1 MADEDQDQ
9 GENTEENSEGG
20 TKENGDSE
28 GKVEL
33 TESRLAEIIKSA
45 VDEGAKRGRADSHSH
60 FQSVADKAIKAA
72 NDTSLSEVEELRE
85 QLEKRMT
92 PEERADARMDRIER
106 AVTNS
111 PSSES
116 GEPSLSTET
125 EDDLV
130 VAQQSQTKKE
140 AEAILTEAGLDI
152 GKIDF
157 DGDLKKFLSEIVS
170 ETKESEK
177 RRIEKE
183 RDDEDKDADK
193 NGVDT
198 KRGGGGSTIDLKTV
212 DTMALIRKG
221 AEERQR
227 K

>member
-9 GENTEENSEGG
+9 GENTDENSEDG
-20 TKENGDSE
+20 TKENGDSK

-33 TESRLAEIIKSA
+33 TEAKLAEIIKSA

-60 FQSVADKAIKAA
+60 FQSVADKAIKEAK
-72 NDTSLSEVEELRE
+72 DTSLSEVEELRV

-92 PEERADARMDRIER
+92 PEERAEARMDRIER

-111 PSSES
+111 PSSAS
-116 GEPSLSTET
+116 NET
-125 EDDLV
+125 PDSEETDGKIVD
-130 VAQQSQTKKE
+130 QQTQTKKD

-157 DGDLKKFLSEIVS
+157 DGDLKTFLSEIVA

-183 RDDEDKDADK
+183 QDAEDKDADK

-198 KRGGGGSTIDLKTV
+198 KRGGGGTAIDLKTV
-212 DTMALIRKG
+212 DPLALIRKG

-227 K
+227 R